1 MLRRSMQV
9 PPRFNQV
16 NIAEYALR
24 SNKDIL
30 RRVLERSSVDTLDFL
45 PSLDLQMREVKDH
58 LAIVDAATV

>member
-1 MLRRSMQV
+1 MLRHSMQV

-30 RRVLERSSVDTLDFL
+30 RHVLERSNVDALDFL
-45 PSLDLQMREVKDH
+45 PSLDLLMGEVKDR
-58 LAIVDAATV
+58 LGDR